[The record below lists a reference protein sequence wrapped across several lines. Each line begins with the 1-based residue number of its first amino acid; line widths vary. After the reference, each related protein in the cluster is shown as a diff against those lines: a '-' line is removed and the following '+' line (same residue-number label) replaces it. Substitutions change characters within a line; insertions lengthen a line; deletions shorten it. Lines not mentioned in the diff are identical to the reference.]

1 MANVLTNLAADLY
14 KAADVVGREQVGVIP
29 SVTLNAGGSERAAV
43 GDTVRSHFTNAATAV
58 DNTASMTIPQGTDQ
72 TVDSK
77 TLSITKSRGVQ
88 IPWTGENILSV
99 NNGSGFET
107 IYGDQIAQ
115 AMRTLT
121 NEIENDA
128 WAAAYVASSRAY
140 GTAGTTPFASTLAGP
155 AHVRQI
161 LVDNGCAVS
170 DASLIIN
177 STAGANLRTLTNLTD
192 ASAAGT
198 DSTLRQGI
206 LLPLSDLNVRESAKV
221 STHTKGTGTSYTS
234 ATTGFAIGTK
244 SIPIIT
250 GSGTVLAGD
259 TVTFAGDTNKYIVET
274 GVAAAGTIVLGGTG
288 LRQALAASAVA
299 MTIGDTYTGNI
310 ALERS
315 AFEIAMRAP
324 AMPEGGDAASDS
336 MMIVD
341 DRSGL
346 VFDISVYKGFQKT
359 MVNVSAAWGV
369 KAWKSENIA
378 TLLG

>member
-1 MANVLTNLAADLY
+1 MANVLTDLAADLY
-14 KAADVVGREQVGVIP
+14 KAADVVGREQVGMVP

-43 GDTVRSHFTNAATAV
+43 GDTVRSHFTRAAVAG
-58 DNTASMTIPQGTDQ
+58 DNTPSMTIPEGTDQ
-72 TVDSK
+72 TVDNK
-77 TLSITKSRGVQ
+77 TLSITKSRGVP
-88 IPWTGENILSV
+88 IPWTGEDVMSV
-99 NNGSGFET
+99 NNGSGYET

-121 NEIENDA
+121 NEIETDS
-128 WAAAYVASSRAY
+128 WAAAYVASSRAF
-140 GTAGTTPFASTLAGP
+140 GTAGTTPFVSTLVGP
-155 AHVRQI
+155 AQVRKI
-161 LVDNGCAVS
+161 LVDNGAAMS
-170 DASLIIN
+170 DASLIID

-192 ASAAGT
+192 VGASGT

-206 LLPLSDLNVRESAKV
+206 LLPLSDLSIRESAKIT
-221 STHTKGTGTSYTS
+221 THTAGTGTSYTS
-234 ATTGFAIGTK
+234 AATGYAIGTT

-259 TVTFAGDTNKYIVET
+259 VVTFAGDTNKYIVTT
-274 GVAAAGTIVLGGTG
+274 GVAAPGTIVIAEPG
-288 LRQALAASAVA
+288 LKVALAASAVA
-299 MTIGDTYTGNI
+299 MTIGATYTGNI

-324 AMPEGGDAASDS
+324 AMPPGGDAAVDS

-346 VFDISVYKGFQKT
+346 VFDVSVYKGFQKT

-369 KAWKSENIA
+369 KAWKPESIA